1 MPKYEVLKKFKNTNT
16 GEIYE
21 KGKTLEWTEE
31 RAEEAEK
38 ALTKWG
44 GSFIKKI
51 EEADEPK
58 DPEVQEEVEDPEEEE
73 VQEQSEFPKHTGG
86 GYYELSDGNK
96 VQGKEKAEEAEKALE
111 K

>member
-1 MPKYEVLKKFKNTNT
+1 MPKYEVLKKFRDAETKD
-16 GEIYE
+16 IHE
-21 KGKTLEWTEE
+21 KGKILEWAEK

-38 ALTKWG
+38 ALAKWG
-44 GSFIKKI
+44 GRFIKKI

-58 DPEVQEEVEDPEEEE
+58 DPEVQEEVEDPEEKE
-73 VQEQSEFPKHTGG
+73 VREQSEFPKHTGG